1 MNYEEF
7 KERVRAESDI
17 VDVIGRYVDLK
28 RSGANYKGLCPFH
41 NEKTPSFF
49 VMQDGQFYYCHGCHK
64 GGDVF
69 KFLCDYNH
77 LDFPDA
83 VRELAESAGIEIP
96 EKFDYGDSGRIKAG
110 LKNRLRDMYK
120 AAAEFYFS
128 NLHSE
133 EGKEALE
140 YLKKRGITKNTMV
153 AFGLGYATGEGTALY
168 KVLKDKGYNDEEL
181 KESGL
186 FSYKSGKPRDI
197 FTDRIM
203 FPIMNRSSKVIAF
216 GGRVMGDRLPKYINS
231 PETIIYSKKNNLY
244 GVQRAV
250 AARKERMILVEGYMD
265 VISMHQTGYP
275 ETVASLGTALTKEQA
290 DIIAKMARKVYL
302 IYDADSA
309 GTQAM
314 RRAIPLLR
322 EAGAFVNVV
331 SMKPFKDPDE
341 MIRSEG
347 ADGVEARI
355 RNSDNAL
362 VFELE
367 CEAAEYDRNDPS
379 ENAGFEMKAAE
390 MIAGL
395 SDKFQRREF
404 VKTVSE
410 RFGIDREL
418 LAAEVNRIGDDA
430 LRQGGIIKRT
440 KAPPA
445 GRVNS
450 ANAKGRDVDTG
461 HADERNVLLALVRD
475 PGIFPVVK
483 EFVSPEDFSS
493 GILQEVADIVF
504 DKINNGGTIQE
515 GEIISRFDDEEQ
527 SDVGRIFCNDMYD
540 NSDAGTKAR
549 FASESLKNMVI
560 RRHDEK
566 CENAPP
572 EELAQLLKKKNELS
586 NLIININPD

>member
-7 KERVRAESDI
+7 KERVRSANDI
-17 VDVIGRYVDLK
+17 VDVVGRYVDLK
-28 RSGANYKGLCPFH
+28 RSGANFKGLCPFH

-69 KFLCDYNH
+69 KFLCEYNH

-96 EKFDYGDSGRIKAG
+96 EKFDYGDGGRIKAG

-140 YLKKRGITKNTMV
+140 YLKKRGIAKNTMV

-168 KVLKDKGYNDEEL
+168 KLLKEKGYVDDEL

-186 FSYKSGKPRDI
+186 FSYKTGKPRDI

-250 AARKERMILVEGYMD
+250 AARKDRIILVEGYMD
-265 VISMHQTGYP
+265 VISMHQAGYP

-314 RRAIPLLR
+314 RRAIPILK
-322 EAGAFVNVV
+322 EAGLFVNVV

-347 ADGVEARI
+347 AEGVEARI

-367 CEAAEYDRNDPS
+367 CEAVEYDRKDPS
-379 ENAGFEMKAAE
+379 ENAEFEMKAAN

-395 SDKFQRREF
+395 SDKFQREEF
-404 VKTVSE
+404 IKTVSE
-410 RFGIDREL
+410 RFGIDREIL
-418 LAAEVNRIGDDA
+418 TAEVNRIGDDA
-430 LRQGGIIKRT
+430 FRQGGLIKRA
-440 KAPPA
+440 KAPIA
-445 GRVNS
+445 KKVNS
-450 ANAKGRDVDTG
+450 VNTREREVDIG
-461 HADERNVLLALVRD
+461 HADERNVLLALVRT

-483 EFVSPEDFSS
+483 EFVSPDDFSA

-504 DKINNGGTIQE
+504 DKINNGGTIQA
-515 GEIISRFDDEEQ
+515 GEIISRFDDDEQ
-527 SDVGRIFCNDMYD
+527 SDVGSIFCNEMYD
-540 NSDAGTKAR
+540 NSDDNTKNR

-572 EELAQLLKKKNELS
+572 EELTQLLKKKNELS

>member
-216 GGRVMGDRLPKYINS
+216 GGRVMWDRLPKYINS

-244 GVQRAV
+244 
-250 AARKERMILVEGYMD
+250 
-265 VISMHQTGYP
+265 
-275 ETVASLGTALTKEQA
+275 
-290 DIIAKMARKVYL
+290 
-302 IYDADSA
+302 
-309 GTQAM
+309 
-314 RRAIPLLR
+314 
-322 EAGAFVNVV
+322 
-331 SMKPFKDPDE
+331 
-341 MIRSEG
+341 
-347 ADGVEARI
+347 
-355 RNSDNAL
+355 
-362 VFELE
+362 
-367 CEAAEYDRNDPS
+367 
-379 ENAGFEMKAAE
+379 
-390 MIAGL
+390 
-395 SDKFQRREF
+395 
-404 VKTVSE
+404 
-410 RFGIDREL
+410 
-418 LAAEVNRIGDDA
+418 
-430 LRQGGIIKRT
+430 
-440 KAPPA
+440 
-445 GRVNS
+445 
-450 ANAKGRDVDTG
+450 
-461 HADERNVLLALVRD
+461 
-475 PGIFPVVK
+475 
-483 EFVSPEDFSS
+483 
-493 GILQEVADIVF
+493 
-504 DKINNGGTIQE
+504 
-515 GEIISRFDDEEQ
+515 
-527 SDVGRIFCNDMYD
+527 
-540 NSDAGTKAR
+540 
-549 FASESLKNMVI
+549 
-560 RRHDEK
+560 
-566 CENAPP
+566 
-572 EELAQLLKKKNELS
+572 
-586 NLIININPD
+586 

>member
-1 MNYEEF
+1 
-7 KERVRAESDI
+7 
-17 VDVIGRYVDLK
+17 
-28 RSGANYKGLCPFH
+28 
-41 NEKTPSFF
+41 
-49 VMQDGQFYYCHGCHK
+49 
-64 GGDVF
+64 
-69 KFLCDYNH
+69 
-77 LDFPDA
+77 
-83 VRELAESAGIEIP
+83 
-96 EKFDYGDSGRIKAG
+96 
-110 LKNRLRDMYK
+110 
-120 AAAEFYFS
+120 
-128 NLHSE
+128 
-133 EGKEALE
+133 
-140 YLKKRGITKNTMV
+140 
-153 AFGLGYATGEGTALY
+153 
-168 KVLKDKGYNDEEL
+168 
-181 KESGL
+181 
-186 FSYKSGKPRDI
+186 
-197 FTDRIM
+197 
-203 FPIMNRSSKVIAF
+203 
-216 GGRVMGDRLPKYINS
+216 MGDRLPKYINS

-244 GVQRAV
+244 GVQRAI
-250 AARKERMILVEGYMD
+250 AARKERIILVEGYMD
-265 VISMHQTGYP
+265 VISMHQAGYP

-309 GTQAM
+309 GVQAM

-379 ENAGFEMKAAE
+379 ENAEFEMKAAN

-395 SDKFQRREF
+395 SDKFQREGF
-404 VKTVSE
+404 IKTASE
-410 RFGIDREL
+410 RFNIDREL
-418 LAAEVNRIGDDA
+418 LTAEVNRIGDEA
-430 LRQGGIIKRT
+430 LRKGGLIKSRKPFT
-440 KAPPA
+440 ANRKNA
-445 GRVNS
+445 
-450 ANAKGRDVDTG
+450 ANAKEREIDIG

-483 EFVSPEDFSS
+483 EYISPEDFSS

-540 NSDAGTKAR
+540 NSDAKTKGR
-549 FASESLKNMVI
+549 FVSESLKNMVI

-586 NLIININPD
+586 NLIININPN